1 MAVFYWEETGNSDW
15 RIFNGTPHFIRK
27 AVGKYLI
34 DLEEMNIHYK
44 NLCLVCSASSANF
57 YSSLYEGDFEIDGSL
72 TLPKLPNISKI
83 TYETKIKNKPNKIK
97 IHKKEIQEKIR
108 ERRNRKKITTQAFQ
122 FLYLK

>member
-1 MAVFYWEETGNSDW
+1 M
-15 RIFNGTPHFIRK
+15 
-27 AVGKYLI
+27 GKYLV
-34 DLEEMNIHYK
+34 DLEEMHIHYK
-44 NLCLVCSASSANF
+44 NLCLVSSANSANF

-83 TYETKIKNKPNKIK
+83 TYETKIKNKPNKTK

-108 ERRNRKKITTQAFQ
+108 ERRNRKKITTQAFH

>member
-1 MAVFYWEETGNSDW
+1 M
-15 RIFNGTPHFIRK
+15 
-27 AVGKYLI
+27 GKYLV
-34 DLEEMNIHYK
+34 DLEEMHIHYK
-44 NLCLVCSASSANF
+44 NLCLVSSANSANF

-83 TYETKIKNKPNKIK
+83 TYETKIKNKPNKTK
-97 IHKKEIQEKIR
+97 IHKNEIQEKIR

>member
-15 RIFNGTPHFIRK
+15 RIFNGTPHFSTK
-27 AVGKYLI
+27 AVGKYPM
-34 DLEEMNIHYK
+34 DLEEMHIHYK
-44 NLCLVCSASSANF
+44 NLCLVSSASSANF

-72 TLPKLPNISKI
+72 TLPKLPNISKT
-83 TYETKIKNKPNKIK
+83 TYETKIKNKPNKTK

-108 ERRNRKKITTQAFQ
+108 ERRNRKKITTQAFH

>member
-15 RIFNGTPHFIRK
+15 RIFNGTPHFITK
-27 AVGKYLI
+27 AVGKYPM
-34 DLEEMNIHYK
+34 DLEEMHIHYK
-44 NLCLVCSASSANF
+44 NLCLVSSASSANF

-83 TYETKIKNKPNKIK
+83 TYETKIKNKPNKTK